1 VADNLTTQSA
11 TPATVPAS
19 TVIATDDVGGV
30 HYQLVKLAFG
40 ALDTATLVA
49 TGAGLPI
56 SDAGGSLTVD
66 NAGTFA
72 VQATQS
78 GAWGV
83 TVSGSVAVTDNAG
96 SLTVDAPVG
105 TPVFVRLSDGT
116 SAITTLPVSLASV
129 PSHPVTNAG
138 TFAVQVSSALPA
150 GTNNIG
156 DVDVLSLPSLPAGT
170 NNIGDVDV
178 LTLPALP
185 AGTNNIGDV
194 DVLTLPALA
203 AGTNLIGQT
212 AAGLQTNRVLDGT
225 TALTPKFASI
235 DIAASGDTT
244 EVALVSGKKIRV
256 LAYRF
261 VSAGAVS
268 VRFKSGAST
277 NLTGAMS
284 TGAAG
289 GGGGAAFNPI
299 GHFETASGE
308 ALVMNLSAAVQ
319 VSGHLV
325 YVEV

>member
-1 VADNLTTQSA
+1 MADNLTTQSA

-66 NAGTFA
+66 APAG
-72 VQATQS
+72 
-78 GAWGV
+78 
-83 TVSGSVAVTDNAG
+83 
-96 SLTVDAPVG
+96 APV
-105 TPVFVRLSDGT
+105 FMRLSDGT
-116 SAITTLPVSLASV
+116 SAITTLPVSL
-129 PSHPVTNAG
+129 
-138 TFAVQVSSALPA
+138 SS
-150 GTNNIG
+150 
-156 DVDVLSLPSLPAGT
+156 
-170 NNIGDVDV
+170 
-178 LTLPALP
+178 
-185 AGTNNIGDV
+185 
-194 DVLTLPALA
+194 LPALA

-244 EVALVSGKKIRV
+244 EVALVVGKKIRV

-319 VSGHLV
+319 VSGHLC

>member
-105 TPVFVRLSDGT
+105 TPVFVRLSDG
-116 SAITTLPVSLASV
+116 SSPISTLPVSLASV

-156 DVDVLSLPSLPAGT
+156 DVDVLS
-170 NNIGDVDV
+170 
-178 LTLPALP
+178 LPALP

-235 DIAASGDTT
+235 DIAANGDTT
-244 EVALVSGKKIRV
+244 EVALVAGKKIRV

-261 VSAGAVS
+261 QSAGAVA

-277 NLTGAMS
+277 SLTGAMS

-308 ALVMNLSAAVQ
+308 ALVINLSAAVQ